1 MGRWGVSLGPEVV
14 KRVHDRIVE
23 IARDRGGCGRTQ
35 DAGRY
40 HSQLIIIERF
50 GPASKLVALQL
61 SDDEAEPLYLGQ
73 RLREPGPLGCEH
85 SDHLL
90 QRVHI
95 VR

>member
-1 MGRWGVSLGPEVV
+1 MLPRDIGLEV
-14 KRVHDRIVE
+14 IE
-23 IARDRGGCGRTQ
+23 AEP
-35 DAGRY
+35 
-40 HSQLIIIERF
+40 QLIIIERF